1 MLIFSFHLFIFLTVT
16 RNKQSKSKNKQ
27 EKQSALLIQQFTSS
41 KNIFLE
47 KRGKAQQ
54 MKSSNLYKKL
64 DLD

>member
-41 KNIFLE
+41 NIFLE